1 MWSLSGR
8 ERNYKKKKCFKTS
21 LIKVSIKD
29 MQNEKHKINHY
40 TILGYK
46 SQKLLHIKFT
56 SHKIL
61 THVSTHIHCVNRLKV
76 FHDDHK
82 SKTHV

>member
-1 MWSLSGR
+1 M
-8 ERNYKKKKCFKTS
+8 KTS
-21 LIKVSIKD
+21 LKTICIKD
-29 MQNEKHKINHY
+29 MQIKEYRLNHG